1 MGRCVASADACVT
14 VDNQIFDW
22 LVIQGSP
29 QGGNQLHSPYTSSL
43 LALFL
48 STVDFVSVH
57 NEHAA
62 LQLSAV
68 DTNATHNGCS
78 LM

>member
-1 MGRCVASADACVT
+1 
-14 VDNQIFDW
+14 
-22 LVIQGSP
+22 
-29 QGGNQLHSPYTSSL
+29 
-43 LALFL
+43 
-48 STVDFVSVH
+48 VH

-78 LM
+78 LMWTFTCYAVM